1 MVLFDG
7 DVNPLDI
14 ALKIDMIPTKNGGL
28 SLNVYIYISLKL
40 FSLQSIKKTI
50 NQKPTQN
57 PSFRYWWCFQQWT
70 NKLKLFTWANLRR
83 EWRGHKDR
91 WK

>member
-28 SLNVYIYISLKL
+28 SLNVYIYFL
-40 FSLQSIKKTI
+40 KTI
-50 NQKPTQN
+50 LP
-57 PSFRYWWCFQQWT
+57 PI
-70 NKLKLFTWANLRR
+70 
-83 EWRGHKDR
+83 H
-91 WK
+91 